1 MAVYISGVIYI
12 AQYTCKA
19 YPFVAQE
26 MPEGE
31 AQQEDD
37 AACRLPDC
45 SHGAAA
51 YDTSY
56 GVRYSMFQRAI
67 QLYIIHAYISWH
79 MELNEK

>member
-45 SHGAAA
+45 SHGA
-51 YDTSY
+51 
-56 GVRYSMFQRAI
+56 VRYSMFQRAI